1 MRRELSL
8 SLLFLVA
15 ACDGPWNME
24 VGTSGASLPRLAVSN
39 LVVAGRGY
47 DTIWLT
53 RSLALDGTYDSTRTF
68 VDTAR
73 SWMRIIRTDGSA
85 APDTVDY
92 HLAPPSAVAWLARK
106 ASDLALRGAHYRLE
120 AHIVWDSAAAWGNGT
135 AQKEWKTTTLSAT
148 TYTPS
153 IYALGQSFQAP
164 VEALFPQLA
173 GSGFSAFVADTANAG
188 MKDSLARRN
197 VTSATIDS
205 LRRGIPVFR
214 SVNSGDTVWYVRS
227 ADAVTGLDGASAL
240 REERAYLIP
249 QTVDRAVFGGVLCL
263 QRFDTTRA
271 RILDPVTLKLYA
283 SLGGSI
289 DSANYYQAGS
299 WRTTGFVDAYD
310 PSILYWPEKMQLANM
325 NIGYTGRNVF
335 YAYSMDT
342 SYALHLNGLS
352 TSNTALPYTNISGGT
367 GYFSGA
373 AADSVSLYVMNPS
386 ADTIA
391 VSALRAAW
399 CRDQRKRSA
408 RKGTSVPAQCSGY

>member
-1 MRRELSL
+1 MRRNKRFLSL
-8 SLLFLVA
+8 SLLFLAA
-15 ACDGPWNME
+15 ACDGPWNTE
-24 VGTSGASLPRLAVSN
+24 PGTSTIALPRLTVSN

-53 RSLALDGTYDSTRTF
+53 RSLPLTGTYDSTRTF
-68 VDTAR
+68 VDTTR
-73 SWMRIIRTDGSA
+73 SYMRIIRLDGSG

-92 HLAPPSAVAWLARK
+92 HLAPPSAVAWLPGK
-106 ASDLALRGAHYRLE
+106 ASDMALRGAHYRLE
-120 AHIVWDSAAAWGNGT
+120 ARIVWDSSAVWGNGAT
-135 AQKEWKTTTLSAT
+135 QKEWKTTALSAT

-153 IYALGQSFQAP
+153 TYALGQSFQAP
-164 VEALFPQLA
+164 LEALFPQLA

-188 MKDSLARRN
+188 MKDSLNRRE
-197 VTSATIDS
+197 VSTKTIDS
-205 LRRGIPVFR
+205 LRNGYPVFR
-214 SVNSGDTVWYVRS
+214 SVKSGDTVWYVRS
-227 ADAVTGLDGASAL
+227 ADAVTGLDGASSV
-240 REERAYLIP
+240 RQDRAYLIP
-249 QTVDRAVFGGVLCL
+249 QTLDRAVFGGVLCL

-310 PSILYWPEKMQLANM
+310 PSILYWPDKMQLGNM

-342 SYALHLNGLS
+342 LYALHLNGLS
-352 TSNTALPYTNISGGT
+352 SSNTALPYTNISGGT

-386 ADTIA
+386 ADTFA
-391 VSALRAAW
+391 VSALRDAW
-399 CRDQRKRSA
+399 CRDKRRK
-408 RKGTSVPAQCSGY
+408 VDEILPAECRR

>member
-8 SLLFLVA
+8 SLLFLA
-15 ACDGPWNME
+15 AGCDGPWNME
-24 VGTSGASLPRLAVSN
+24 VGTSSGTLPRLSVSS

-53 RSLALDGTYDSTRTF
+53 RSLALTGTYDSTRTF
-68 VDTAR
+68 VDTGR
-73 SWMRIIRTDGSA
+73 SWMRIIRTDGSP

-92 HLAPPSAVAWLARK
+92 HLAPPSAVAWIPGK
-106 ASDLALRGAHYRLE
+106 ASDLAVHGTHYRLE
-120 AHIVWDSAAAWGNGT
+120 AHIVWDSAAAWGGNGT

-153 IYALGQSFQAP
+153 TYALGQSFQAP
-164 VEALFPQLA
+164 IEALFSQLA

-205 LRRGIPVFR
+205 LRQGIPVFR

-227 ADAVTGLDGASAL
+227 ADAVTGLDGTSSL
-240 REERAYLIP
+240 RQQRAYLIS
-249 QTVDRAVFGGVLCL
+249 QTVERAVFGGVLSL

-283 SLGGSI
+283 SLGGTI
-289 DSANYYQAGS
+289 DSASYYEAGS
-299 WRTTGFVDAYD
+299 WRMTGFTEAYQ
-310 PSILYWPEKMQLANM
+310 SGLLYWPERMQLANLD
-325 NIGYTGRNVF
+325 IGYTGRNVF

-342 SYALHLNGLS
+342 LYALHLNGLS

-373 AADSVSLYVMNPS
+373 AADSVSLYLMNPS
-386 ADTIA
+386 ADTIS
-391 VSALRAAW
+391 VSALHGAW
-399 CRDQRKRSA
+399 CRDKRRTA
-408 RKGTSVPAQCSGY
+408 AECSH